1 MSIFDKAKDLL
12 NDGSAVDKAKDLVN
26 GNEAKVDQAVER
38 AGDIVDEKT
47 GDKFSGQV
55 DKGQSLIQDKTGN
68 L

>member
-1 MSIFDKAKDLL
+1 MSIF
-12 NDGSAVDKAKDLVN
+12 DKAKDLVN

-47 GDKFSGQV
+47 GGKFSEQV